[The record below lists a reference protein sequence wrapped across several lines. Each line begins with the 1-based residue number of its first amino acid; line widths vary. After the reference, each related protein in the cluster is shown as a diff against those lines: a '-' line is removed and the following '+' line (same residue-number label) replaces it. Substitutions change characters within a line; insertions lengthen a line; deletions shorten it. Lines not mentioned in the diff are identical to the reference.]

1 MKNAEFRE
9 NHRGRWAG
17 SLLLAVLI
25 VFSSVGVVCSSFECR
40 KLVAGF
46 EQLQEENNYLQV
58 ERGKLLLERSTLGS
72 LNRIELLAKKLGM
85 RVPAPD
91 EVVLISPDE
100 FDRFL
105 VSDSKQRYL
114 LLAGQHQKY

>member
-1 MKNAEFRE
+1 VKNAEFKE
-9 NHRGRWAG
+9 NHKGRWIA

-46 EQLQEENNYLQV
+46 EQLQEENYDLQV

-72 LNRIELLAKKLGM
+72 LNRIELLAKKQGM

-91 EVVLISPDE
+91 EVVLLSSGE
-100 FDRFL
+100 FNRPL

-114 LLAGQHQKY
+114 LLARQH